1 MTFLGALIFL
11 LFALFFLPL
20 SNKVSSQALSSI
32 AYGISFFPGLTS
44 EAVWSQELFFY
55 LYRYKLTEKITLEI
69 SKERGSKKMS
79 FRKMQERGKKGFPRL
94 GKWDRSGYLTASC
107 LHMATHSRTL
117 AWKIPWTEEPGKL
130 QSMGLQRV
138 ATSLSLSYIR
148 FPTPWRQG
156 CDLSQHIL
164 GDWTVGSS
172 VPRLGITTPGMPLR
186 PAEVGCDWRKG
197 WMMTEERDDE
207 YQLWFQEKLQ
217 QQGLQWSY

>member
-1 MTFLGALIFL
+1 MIFRVFLAPKILFLTVLLHNHCLSSHPNKPFFPSISCLLDSALDHFSVTFLGALICL

-69 SKERGSKKMS
+69 SKERGSKEMS

-94 GKWDRSGYLTASC
+94 GKWDRSGYLRASC

-117 AWKIPWTEEPGKL
+117 AWKVPWTEEPGKL
-130 QSMGLQRV
+130 QSVGSQRV
-138 ATSLSLSYIR
+138 ACHFH
-148 FPTPWRQG
+148 FPTYAFLHLE
-156 CDLSQHIL
+156 D
-164 GDWTVGSS
+164 
-172 VPRLGITTPGMPLR
+172 
-186 PAEVGCDWRKG
+186 KG
-197 WMMTEERDDE
+197 VTCH
-207 YQLWFQEKLQ
+207 
-217 QQGLQWSY
+217 SIS